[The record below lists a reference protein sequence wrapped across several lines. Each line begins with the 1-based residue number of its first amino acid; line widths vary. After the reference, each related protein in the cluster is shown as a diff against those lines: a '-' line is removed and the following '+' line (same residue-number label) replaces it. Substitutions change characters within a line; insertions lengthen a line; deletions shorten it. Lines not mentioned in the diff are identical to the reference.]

1 MSDRMATL
9 AEKITELRG
18 SRTYVEFAVFTGVN
32 RQTLRDV
39 EMGAPIRLDTLR
51 QIAKACDVSGE
62 AWVDLLILWVRS
74 AVGEEEFRR
83 LDIRPASGGEGGGD
97 VRSTLLRLF
106 GSAPAVHQNLVL
118 KALSVPKIMDC
129 VASVTN
135 LFSPG
140 TSGQQDKGDSPG
152 LMKRMITGVSNL
164 LPSSQPAPKKRTG
177 RQARSPQPTK
187 KKIYKK

>member
-1 MSDRMATL
+1 MATL
-9 AEKITELRG
+9 AETITGLRG

-51 QIAKACDVSGE
+51 QIAKACDVAGD
-62 AWVDLLILWVRS
+62 AWVELLILWIRS

-83 LDIRPASGGEGGGD
+83 LDIRPASEAGVTEGGSD

-106 GSAPAVHQNLVL
+106 GTAPAVHQSLVL
-118 KALSVPKIMDC
+118 QALSAPKIMDC
-129 VASVTN
+129 LASVTS
-135 LFSPG
+135 LFS
-140 TSGQQDKGDSPG
+140 SGDSPS
-152 LMKRMITGVSNL
+152 LMQRMITGVGNM
-164 LPSSQPAPKKRTG
+164 LPSSQPAPKKRAG
-177 RQARSPQPTK
+177 RKARSPQPTK